1 MALTQ
6 KNYNFFIGIL
16 RMFSIISG
24 ILGFATS
31 GLPSLLGFFQQ
42 KNDQAHERSM
52 AQLQNQQALLM
63 AEKGFVSQEKIAAIE
78 LEQTNAETY
87 AQEREA
93 LYTHDAKLVEGA
105 SQWVKTLNACV
116 RPFVAFTFV
125 GLLVFV
131 DVAGFIWAVKS
142 TGGFTPE
149 SMDAIFSTEE
159 MSIVSSIIGFYF
171 GSRTWEKKKSSE

>member
-1 MALTQ
+1 
-6 KNYNFFIGIL
+6 
-16 RMFSIISG
+16 MFSIISG

-42 KNDQAHERSM
+42 KGDQKHEREM
-52 AQLQNQQALLM
+52 AKMQNEQALLM
-63 AEKGFVSQEKIAAIE
+63 AQQGFKSQEKIEEIKLQEVEA
-78 LEQTNAETY
+78 QTY

-93 LYTHDAKLVEGA
+93 LYEHDAKLVSEA
-105 SQWVKTLNACV
+105 APWVKTLNASV
-116 RPFVAFTFV
+116 RPIVAFTFV

-149 SMDAIFSTEE
+149 AMDTIFSSDE
-159 MSIVSSIIGFYF
+159 MSIVASIIGFYF
-171 GSRTWEKKKSSE
+171 GSRTWEKKRESI

>member
-1 MALTQ
+1 
-6 KNYNFFIGIL
+6 
-16 RMFSIISG
+16 MFSIISG

>member
-1 MALTQ
+1 
-6 KNYNFFIGIL
+6 
-16 RMFSIISG
+16 MFSIISG

-42 KNDQAHERSM
+42 KGDQKHEREM
-52 AQLQNQQALLM
+52 AKMQNEQALLM
-63 AEKGFVSQEKIAAIE
+63 AQQGFKSQEKIEEIRLQEVEA
-78 LEQTNAETY
+78 QTY

-93 LYTHDAKLVEGA
+93 LYEHDAKLVSEA
-105 SQWVKTLNACV
+105 SPWVKTLNASV
-116 RPFVAFTFV
+116 RPIVAFTFV

-149 SMDAIFSTEE
+149 AMDTIFSSDE
-159 MSIVSSIIGFYF
+159 MSIVASIIGFYF
-171 GSRTWEKKKSSE
+171 GSRTWEKKRESV